1 MDDIQHELMGRFPR
15 FVGQPKQWA
24 VFDEGTFDDFLSHNE
39 GEADCY
45 SRISW
50 YGRDGSIMLD
60 EVFLDL
66 DGEKPSGFGVSSD
79 TDMVQMLRSDKGYR
93 NDVLGRVVD
102 DVREIA
108 ELCHE
113 ESIPV
118 VGVYTGKGVHI
129 HALFEERA
137 SPQDAFSSR
146 QRWFVE
152 ECDVDTFDEQVNGD
166 IKRLCRVPNCR
177 RYDEKLG
184 QPTDMYTV
192 PLSKDEMRQIT
203 VDELVRFGRSQR
215 QISVPGE
222 SRPPFLQAPDYESEI
237 SYQVEEV
244 EAQETGQMTEVTEKL
259 EAWLKDVLQ
268 LPCMYERLQTRNP
281 SHYVRLNSAV
291 LMFNVG
297 MSVSEV
303 LTVFSQLGWHDFDR
317 KVTRKHLKQIKR
329 RGYVSMSCSKIQS
342 KGLCVFSKGERAE
355 ECPHYGY
362 NGGDKEY

>member
-1 MDDIQHELMGRFPR
+1 MDEIQHELMGRFPR

-24 VFDEGTFDDFLSHNE
+24 VFDEGTFDEFLRHNE
-39 GEADCY
+39 GEANCY

-66 DGEKPSGFGVSSD
+66 DGDLPGGYGVSSD
-79 TDMVQMLRSDKGYR
+79 TDMVERLRNDRNYL
-93 NDVLGRVVD
+93 NDVLGSVVN

-137 SPQDAFSSR
+137 NPQDAFSSR
-146 QRWFVE
+146 QRWFKE
-152 ECDVDTFDEQVNGD
+152 ECDLDTFDEQVNGD
-166 IKRLCRVPNCR
+166 MKRLCRVPNCR
-177 RYDEKLG
+177 RYDDKLN
-184 QPTDMYTV
+184 TSIDMYTV
-192 PLSKDEMRQIT
+192 PLSKEEMRQLT
-203 VDELVRFGRSQR
+203 VDELIRFSESPR
-215 QISVPGE
+215 QIPIPGE
-222 SRPPFLQAPDYESEI
+222 SRPPFLQAPDYESDT
-237 SYQVEEV
+237 SYGVEEV
-244 EAQETGQMTEVTEKL
+244 ESQETGQMSEITDKL
-259 EAWLKDVLQ
+259 EAWLQDVLQ
-268 LPCMYERLQTRNP
+268 LPCMIERMQTRNP
-281 SHYVRLNSAV
+281 AHHVRLNSAV

-297 MSVSEV
+297 MNVSEV
-303 LTVFSQLGWHDFDR
+303 MTVFSQLGWHDFDR

-342 KGLCVFSKGERAE
+342 KGLCIFPKGERSE
-355 ECPHYGY
+355 KCPHYGY
-362 NGGDKEY
+362 EGGQKEY